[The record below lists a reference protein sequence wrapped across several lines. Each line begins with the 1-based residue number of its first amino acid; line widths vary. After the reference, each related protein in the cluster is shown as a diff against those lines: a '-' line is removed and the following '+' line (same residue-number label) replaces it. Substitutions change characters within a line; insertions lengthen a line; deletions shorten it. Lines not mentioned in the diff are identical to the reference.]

1 MLFYSFNSYACHCAK
16 TIKNYADHDNVLERY
31 MIFVKKVRSS
41 ERLVMKIVEN

>member
-1 MLFYSFNSYACHCAK
+1 MLFSTPEPC
-16 TIKNYADHDNVLERY
+16 IKNYADQTENVVDGY